1 MKKLLF
7 TLALTIIPFS
17 LTAYE
22 GTISQSGSCGATDA
36 DCHYT
41 LYEDGHLEI
50 IGTGQMKDYHYSTDP
65 APWGRDITSV
75 EMSGI
80 KSIGQHA
87 FRYSTNLTEVT
98 IPATVEEIRASAFAS
113 SRKITDIEFEENSNL
128 KIIRTSGF
136 NGLNSLTN
144 ITLPDSIT
152 QISSNVFNYSGIDHL
167 VLPDSLF
174 SVDGITE
181 EGHIGYFHGLDLRA
195 LSNVTHIYCSEAM
208 QQKCQQ
214 YFEEAEF
221 YDTKDGQYHPI
232 KEKASLAIYT
242 SDGDKFY
249 VNGKWYDSL
258 SDMNKGRYN
267 VKRIYTIEEANRV
280 AGDKNRVSIKYK

>member
-1 MKKLLF
+1 MKKVILILSL
-7 TLALTIIPFS
+7 TLIPFY
-17 LTAYE
+17 TFAYE

-36 DCHYT
+36 DCHYD

-50 IGTGQMKDYHYSTDP
+50 SGTGEMKDYDASTDP
-65 APWGRDITSV
+65 APWGQDITSV

-80 KSIGQHA
+80 KSIGQQA
-87 FRYSTNLTEVT
+87 FKGSTNLTEVT
-98 IPATVEEIRASAFAS
+98 IPATVEDIRFAAFNR
-113 SRKITDIEFEENSNL
+113 SRAITSVRFEENSNL
-128 KIIRTSGF
+128 KSIASGAF
-136 NGLNSLTN
+136 N
-144 ITLPDSIT
+144 TLPNLKSIELPEGVT
-152 QISSNVFNYSGIDHL
+152 KITSNAFNYSGIDYL

-174 SVDGITE
+174 SVEDVVE
-181 EGHIGYFHGLDLRA
+181 EGNVPYFHGLNLRA

-221 YDTKDGQYHPI
+221 YSIKDHQYHPL

-249 VNGKWYDSL
+249 ANGKWYDSL
-258 SDMNKGRYN
+258 NDMNKGRYN
-267 VKRIYTIEEANRV
+267 VKRIYTIDEANQV
-280 AGDKNRVSIKYK
+280 AGDKNRVSIKYR

>member
-7 TLALTIIPFS
+7 TLALILIPFS

-50 IGTGQMKDYHYSTDP
+50 TGTGQMRDYDYSTDP

-80 KSIGQHA
+80 KSIGQQA
-87 FRYSTNLTEVT
+87 FKGSTNLTEVT
-98 IPATVEEIRASAFAS
+98 IPATVEDIRLAAFNQSTA
-113 SRKITDIEFEENSNL
+113 ITTVRFEENSNL
-128 KIIRTSGF
+128 KSIASGAF
-136 NGLNSLTN
+136 N
-144 ITLPDSIT
+144 TLPNLKSIELPEGVT
-152 QISSNVFNYSGIDHL
+152 KITSNAFNYSGIDYL

-174 SVDGITE
+174 SVEDVVE
-181 EGHIGYFHGLDLRA
+181 EGNVPYFHGLNLRA
-195 LSNVTHIYCSEAM
+195 LSNITHIYCSEAM

-267 VKRIYTIEEANRV
+267 VKRIYTIDEANKV
-280 AGDKNRVSIKYK
+280 TGTKNRVSIKYK